1 MQLIEIVTVFDCTCT
16 GTTSHRKLQDAPIVN
31 KVGTSIST
39 VDEWNFSRNQ
49 QRNWETILQ
58 CVGLK
63 TQAIDIT
70 VPVCKNLG
78 KNKYWKLSFC
88 VEQPDIFNDG
98 EDELGLL
105 KNDMHGVPMIVGL
118 TEHYKEG
125 FLFPYLITH
134 GAKSNIKF
142 KAVTLE

>member
-16 GTTSHRKLQDAPIVN
+16 GTTSHRKLQDTPIIN

-70 VPVCKNLG
+70 YPVCTTLG

-88 VEQPDIFNDG
+88 VEQLGIFDDG

-125 FLFPYLITH
+125 FLFPYLIAH
-134 GAKSNIKF
+134 GAKSNIRF
-142 KAVTLE
+142 KMLAL